1 MERKEQIYTVNELEH
16 GIYRIG
22 NSMVYMDL
30 IVGSHHAL
38 LFDTGYGFGSL
49 KDVVERITDKPLY
62 VVNSHGHV
70 DHACGNEQF
79 AGAYIHELD
88 MSLAVEHNGRD
99 MRVAELETAE
109 VPMDFDL
116 ESYLSLGTG
125 ELMPVG
131 EGFCFKLGGLTLK
144 VVHLP
149 GHTAGSI
156 GLWCPERRL
165 FWVGDSMN
173 CFVWLFLPEAQSL
186 DTYIETLHKAASL
199 PFTHMIQSHEPQPV
213 PKRKLWDYLDLAEHL
228 DFEAGAPVPAPLGYP
243 GEVRICT
250 RNGIHY
256 DDRSHPGFAAI
267 MISREKLLIINKSP
281 RNPALNMCTFD
292 KCNDF
297 V

>member
-1 MERKEQIYTVNELEH
+1 MTRKEQIYTVMELEP
-16 GIYRIG
+16 GIFRIG
-22 NSMVYMDL
+22 NSRVYMDL

-49 KDVVERITDKPLY
+49 RDVVERITDKPLY

-70 DHACGNEQF
+70 DHACGNQQF
-79 AGAYIHELD
+79 GGAYIHELD

-186 DTYIETLHKAASL
+186 NTYIETLHKAASL

-228 DFEAGAPVPAPLGYP
+228 DFESGALVRDPFGGDA
-243 GEVRICT
+243 EVRICT

-256 DDRSHPGFAAI
+256 DDRDHPGFAAI
-267 MISREKLLIINKSP
+267 MISREKLHTINKSP
-281 RNPALNMCTFD
+281 RNSALNMCTFD